1 MIEEK
6 AILHY
11 NKFKS
16 LKDQFVRDT
25 FSGHLFRVLKA
36 KMVRDEH
43 NDFKVS
49 IQIRNEIT
57 GVESEVDSEYANFH
71 FKEYKA

>member
-16 LKDQFVRDT
+16 LREHLVRDAVT
-25 FSGHLFRVLKA
+25 GHLYRVLKA
-36 KMVRDEH
+36 RKIEETA
-43 NDFKVS
+43 NDFKVM
-49 IQIRNEIT
+49 ILIRNEIT
-57 GVESEVDSEYANFH
+57 GAESEVDSEYANFN
-71 FKEYKA
+71 FKEQRS